1 MAKQKIKPAT
11 KTGWA
16 VKKSGS
22 GHAIGFYRTQ
32 KEAIK
37 AGEAISKKDL
47 VNVVIFESSAKP
59 EVTTQSKSA
68 SNSLTPQQ
76 KAQAW
81 RDWAESHTARR
92 VKPLSDK
99 AISRES
105 IYEDR

>member
-1 MAKQKIKPAT
+1 MAKQKVKPAA

-22 GHAIGFYRTQ
+22 GHAIGYYRTQ

-37 AGEAISKKDL
+37 AGEAISEKDK
-47 VNVVIFESSAKP
+47 VNVVIFESSATS
-59 EVTTQSKSA
+59 EVTPPSKSA
-68 SNSLTPQQ
+68 ANSITPQE

-81 RDWAESHTARR
+81 RDWAESHTVRR
-92 VKPLSDK
+92 VKPLSDE

-105 IYEDR
+105 IYGDR